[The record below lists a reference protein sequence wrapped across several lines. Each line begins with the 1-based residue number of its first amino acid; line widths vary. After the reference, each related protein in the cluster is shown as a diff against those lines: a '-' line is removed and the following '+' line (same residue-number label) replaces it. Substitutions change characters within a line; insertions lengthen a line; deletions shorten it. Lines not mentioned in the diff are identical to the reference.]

1 MIDVN
6 TGICWHCYDYKI
18 TLISD
23 FPEGVYNIENCKKM
37 DTEKKVI
44 SGSKKLLLM
53 VYIRTRRRCDL
64 LLGIIDGGNIGEGGT
79 VTTMWHSR
87 QAGQSGQVTTDGM
100 GRIRDIH
107 D

>member
-1 MIDVN
+1 
-6 TGICWHCYDYKI
+6 
-18 TLISD
+18 
-23 FPEGVYNIENCKKM
+23 
-37 DTEKKVI
+37 
-44 SGSKKLLLM
+44 M

-87 QAGQSGQVTTDGM
+87 QAGQSGQVTTDGG